1 MTNHIDR
8 IFGYI
13 IIICVTF
20 LWPLQSFAQWS
31 NSYSNNIKTVRTIVN
46 NDWLLSPILK
56 LNSDDILTISF
67 DEMSHNYNRFT
78 YHITHCD
85 SNWEPSD
92 LYESDYIEGFNDMPI
107 DDYEN
112 SINTTFEYTHYTF
125 CIPNDDT
132 SLKLSGNYILEI
144 KDEDGNTVA
153 DTKFAVTEELAT
165 IGITVSSN
173 TDIDVNST
181 HQQVSFTINHSKLRV
196 INQTKE
202 IIPFVIMNRN
212 INNAVSG
219 FAPTYKSNGKMEYLH
234 CKELIF
240 DAGNEYRRFE
250 IIDMYDYTQNVD
262 RIVFQNPYYHATL
275 FTDNQHIAYR
285 YDHDNNGRYLIRDH
299 NSNNSDIESDYLYI
313 DFTLS
318 MNKQYSGDIYLRGDF
333 SGNAVTDN
341 WKMEYDNNKKTYTI
355 TTLLKQGAYNYQ
367 YIFVDNNANSSLT
380 AKTEGDCYETKN
392 EYMILVYYRETG
404 SRYDRLVGIANN

>member
-1 MTNHIDR
+1 MFKDSKAFIRN
-8 IFGYI
+8 
-13 IIICVTF
+13 
-20 LWPLQSFAQWS
+20 
-31 NSYSNNIKTVRTIVN
+31 TIVY
-46 NDWLLSPILK
+46 
-56 LNSDDILTISF
+56 F
-67 DEMSHNYNRFT
+67 
-78 YHITHCD
+78 
-85 SNWEPSD
+85 
-92 LYESDYIEGFNDMPI
+92 
-107 DDYEN
+107 
-112 SINTTFEYTHYTF
+112 
-125 CIPNDDT
+125 
-132 SLKLSGNYILEI
+132 
-144 KDEDGNTVA
+144 
-153 DTKFAVTEELAT
+153 
-165 IGITVSSN
+165 
-173 TDIDVNST
+173 
-181 HQQVSFTINHSKLRV
+181 
-196 INQTKE
+196 
-202 IIPFVIMNRN
+202 IPFVIMNRN

-318 MNKQYSGDIYLRGDF
+318 MNKQYSGEIYLRGDF

-341 WKMEYDNNKKTYTI
+341 WKMGYDDNKKAYTI

-367 YIFVDNNANSSLT
+367 YVFVDNDTNSSMT